1 MVEKLQEVT
10 EQEWKDV
17 NEFNKQITQEFL
29 EQQHLS
35 PHTLVQYQSAIK
47 IFFNYVRLNCGNKPI
62 TDLKP
67 RDALRYQNHLIA
79 RGLSSSAVKLK
90 RSAVSSL
97 CGYIELYY
105 SEEFPL
111 FRNIYNKKIP
121 NPAKANVYKKEPLTE
136 VEFANLVEVLKQREE
151 WQMVA
156 YLMFTYITG
165 CRRAESA
172 LLLREVINYNKV
184 FDPKTKENKNYYLTH
199 DIRCKG
205 RGSVGKIRRFP
216 FDDAAIEA
224 LKKWDEVR
232 GEDDCK
238 YMFVK
243 NDKFGTVS
251 PLHNS
256 AFNYWCQ
263 EIFSDIVGRRVHPHL
278 LRSSRATNLALSENK
293 SIDAIQSLLGHNSP
307 DTTKIY
313 IVKENEDEI
322 DELF

>member
-1 MVEKLQEVT
+1 LEKLQEVT
-10 EQEWKDV
+10 EKEWK
-17 NEFNKQITQEFL
+17 EFHAFNKRITNEFL

-35 PHTLVQYQSAIK
+35 PQTLTQYASAIK
-47 IFFNYVRLNCGNKPI
+47 IFFRWVKDNCENKPLYE
-62 TDLKP
+62 LKP
-67 RDALRYQNHLIA
+67 RDALRYQNFLMS
-79 RGLSSSAVKLK
+79 RGLSSSAVKFK

-105 SEEFPL
+105 ADEYPL

-121 NPAKANVYKKEPLTE
+121 NPAIARVHKKEPLTE
-136 VEFANLVEVLKQREE
+136 GEFNNLIEELKSRNE

-156 YLMFTYITG
+156 YLIFTYITG
-165 CRRAESA
+165 CRRGESA
-172 LLLREVINYNKV
+172 QLKREVINYTKV
-184 FDPKTKENKNYYLTH
+184 IDPKTKEEKNYFLTH

-205 RGSVGKIRRFP
+205 RGTVGKVRRFP
-216 FDDAAIEA
+216 FDDMAMEA
-224 LKKWDEVR
+224 LRKWDEVR
-232 GEDDCK
+232 GEDDCEF
-238 YMFVK
+238 MFVK
-243 NDKFGTVS
+243 KDRNGIVTKLS
-251 PLHNS
+251 PS

-263 EIFSDIVGRRVHPHL
+263 EIFSAIVGRRVHPHL
-278 LRSSRATNLALSENK
+278 LRSSRATNLALAENK

>member
-1 MVEKLQEVT
+1 LVEKLQEVT
-10 EQEWKDV
+10 EQEWLQV
-17 NEFNKQITQEFL
+17 NEFNRQITQEFL

-35 PHTLVQYQSAIK
+35 PHTLVQYSSAIK
-47 IFFNYVRLNCGNKPI
+47 IFFNWVRLNCFNKSI
-62 TDLKP
+62 TELKP
-67 RDALRYQNHLIA
+67 RDALRYQNFLIA

-105 SEEFPL
+105 SDDYQL

-121 NPAKANVYKKEPLTE
+121 NPAKANVHKKEPLTE
-136 VEFANLVEVLKQREE
+136 EEFNNLVEELKRREE

-156 YLMFTYITG
+156 YLLFTYVTG

-172 LLLREVINYNKV
+172 QLKRNAIDYKKVI
-184 FDPKTKENKNYYLTH
+184 DPKTKEEKNYFLTH

-205 RGSVGKIRRFP
+205 RGTVGKVRRFP
-216 FDDAAIEA
+216 FDDVAMEA

-232 GEDDCK
+232 GEDDCEF
-238 YMFVK
+238 MFVK
-243 NDKFGTVS
+243 KQKDGKIH
-251 PLHNS
+251 PLQPS

-263 EIFSDIVGRRVHPHL
+263 EIFSGIVGRRVHPHL

>member
-1 MVEKLQEVT
+1 MKKLNEVSDA
-10 EQEWKDV
+10 EWSDV
-17 NEFNKQITQEFL
+17 NDFNKQITQEFL

-35 PHTLVQYQSAIK
+35 PQTLTQYQSAIK
-47 IFFNYVRLNCGNKPI
+47 IFFRWIKLNCGNKPI
-62 TDLKP
+62 HELKP
-67 RDALRYQNHLIA
+67 RDALRYQNFLISL
-79 RGLSSSAVKLK
+79 GLSSSAVKFK

-105 SEEFPL
+105 ADEYPL

-121 NPAKANVYKKEPLTE
+121 NPAIAAVHKKEPLTE
-136 VEFANLVEVLKQREE
+136 DEFDNLVEVLKEREE

-165 CRRAESA
+165 CRRGESA
-172 LLLREVINYNKV
+172 QLLRETVTYNKV
-184 FDPKTKENKNYYLTH
+184 IDPKTKEYKNYYLTTE
-199 DIRCKG
+199 IRCKG
-205 RGSVGKIRRFP
+205 RGLTGKIRRFP
-216 FDDAAIEA
+216 FDDSAMEA
-224 LKKWDEVR
+224 LRKWDEVR
-232 GEDDCK
+232 GEDKCEF
-238 YMFVK
+238 MFVK
-243 NDKFGTVS
+243 KDKFGNVS
-251 PLHNS
+251 KLAPS

-263 EIFSDIVGRRVHPHL
+263 EIFSEIVGRRVHPHL